1 MNSRQDT
8 GLTLQDQIDIA
19 RAAARIE
26 NLESLVLF
34 GSRAKGNYR
43 KGSDVD
49 LAIKGPSV
57 TYESVIQLAV
67 ELNETSAM
75 PYFFDVLHYDT
86 LQEPDLKAHID
97 RVGIEIYSR
106 PRSP

>member
-1 MNSRQDT
+1 MISEQNT
-8 GLTLQDQIDIA
+8 GLKQQDVIDISH
-19 RAAARIE
+19 AASRIN
-26 NLESLVLF
+26 NLEALVLF
-34 GSRAKGNYR
+34 GSRAKGNFR

-57 TYESVIQLAV
+57 TYESVVQLAV
-67 ELNETSAM
+67 ELNETSPM

-106 PRSP
+106 LRSP